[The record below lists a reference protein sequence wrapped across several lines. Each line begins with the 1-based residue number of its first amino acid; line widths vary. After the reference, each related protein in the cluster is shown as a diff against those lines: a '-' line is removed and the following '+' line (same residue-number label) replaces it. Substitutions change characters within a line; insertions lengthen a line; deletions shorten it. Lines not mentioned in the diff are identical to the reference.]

1 MTSPEWSITGTLY
14 TAMLLKPLWMTV
26 VSVLTGRKY
35 EKLWWDWEELIL
47 ELKSTILSTTAW
59 IQISRSI
66 IVNWWNNGRKT
77 TTASKTSLKKLKV
90 RKTLSTANVDESEG
104 YKSVGVLTALIL
116 MYHRSGDS
124 LSSCFSITF
133 YNEPNFPVALDVTR
147 IFRNEITKSFL
158 LAY

>member
-1 MTSPEWSITGTLY
+1 
-14 TAMLLKPLWMTV
+14 MLLKPLWMTV

-90 RKTLSTANVDESEG
+90 RKTLSTANVDEFEG
-104 YKSVGVLTALIL
+104 YKSIYFQLTQQCRLAHEVFILVGTSLIFGRYFCVMCEKWRINPNVDTVCSFAVFWSVRGYSCTTAVG
-116 MYHRSGDS
+116 HFCD
-124 LSSCFSITF
+124 F
-133 YNEPNFPVALDVTR
+133 
-147 IFRNEITKSFL
+147 
-158 LAY
+158 